1 MPTDFVVAVDR
12 AEGDCRVSAVPDAQR
27 AVQSEL
33 KLNQNGKVCSRCR
46 IRLWRRLADVAAARG
61 CGWRC
66 CRVEGHV
73 MTPLARSWCRLTQY
87 MRRETGKQ
95 QMKYDVTAVLSLLVE

>member
-1 MPTDFVVAVDR
+1 MPTDFVVAVGR
-12 AEGDCRVSAVPDAQR
+12 AEGGYRVSAVSNAQR
-27 AVQSEL
+27 AVQGEL
-33 KLNQNGKVCSRCR
+33 KLKKLGLFTPGCR
-46 IRLWRRLADVAAARG
+46 IRLWRRLADAAAARG

-73 MTPLARSWCRLTQY
+73 MTSLARSWCRVTRY

-95 QMKYDVTAVLSLLVE
+95 QMNYNENVVLSLLVE

>member
-12 AEGDCRVSAVPDAQR
+12 AEGGYRVSAVSNAQR

-33 KLNQNGKVCSRCR
+33 KLRKMRLFTPGCR
-46 IRLWRRLADVAAARG
+46 IRLWRRLADAAAARG

-73 MTPLARSWCRLTQY
+73 MTSLARSWCRVPRY

-95 QMKYDVTAVLSLLVE
+95 QMNYNENVVLSLLVE

>member
-12 AEGDCRVSAVPDAQR
+12 AEGDYRVSAVSNAQR

-33 KLNQNGKVCSRCR
+33 KLKKMGLFTPGCR
-46 IRLWRRLADVAAARG
+46 IRLWRRLADAAAARG

-73 MTPLARSWCRLTQY
+73 MTSLARSWCRLTQY

-95 QMKYDVTAVLSLLVE
+95 QMKYNVTAVLSLLVK

>member
-12 AEGDCRVSAVPDAQR
+12 AEGDYRVSAVSNAQR

-33 KLNQNGKVCSRCR
+33 KLKKMRLFTAGCR
-46 IRLWRRLADVAAARG
+46 IRLWRRLADAAAARG

-73 MTPLARSWCRLTQY
+73 MTSLARSWCRVTRY

-95 QMKYDVTAVLSLLVE
+95 QMNYNENVVLSLLVE